1 MTKRAGAVLLAIG
14 LAVGC
19 GGDDDGGDGSG
30 GPDAAGGG
38 GADARSQPDAT
49 SSACPEAPSGTVTG
63 TVDAVMI
70 DPIAAAYSRPH
81 PTIGYAHLL
90 MIDEDANSSCTNPDG
105 ETGESL
111 QFFFCQPPAVGEYDV
126 VPPDGLPTEACPGQQ
141 VVGALVESGNGAD
154 RGIGES
160 GTLTIES
167 LDTCL
172 RASFA
177 VTFDQGNFDGDVVA
191 EVCP

>member
-1 MTKRAGAVLLAIG
+1 MSMRVGAAAVILWLM
-14 LAVGC
+14 VGC
-19 GGDDDGGDGSG
+19 GGDDDD
-30 GPDAAGGG
+30 GGG
-38 GADARSQPDAT
+38 GADAAPGGADAREQADAA
-49 SSACPEAPSGTVTG
+49 SGSCAEAPSGTVNG

-81 PTIGYAHLL
+81 PTVAYAHLL
-90 MIDEDANSSCTNPDG
+90 VIDEDAASSCSNPDG

-111 QFFFCQPPAVGEYDV
+111 SFIFCDEPEVAEYEV
-126 VPPDGLPTEACPGQQ
+126 VPLESLPTEACPGQHM
-141 VVGALVESGNGAD
+141 VGALVESGNGAD
-154 RGIGES
+154 RGLSES

-172 RASFA
+172 VASFA
-177 VTFDQGNFDGDVVA
+177 VGFDHGNFDGDLVA